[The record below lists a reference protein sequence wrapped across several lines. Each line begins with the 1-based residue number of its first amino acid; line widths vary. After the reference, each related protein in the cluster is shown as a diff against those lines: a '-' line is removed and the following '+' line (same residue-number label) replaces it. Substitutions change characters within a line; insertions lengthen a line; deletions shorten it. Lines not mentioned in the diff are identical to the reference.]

1 MYNQQQLSR
10 EVSLADELGGG
21 GGGNSSGPS
30 SLLVLKCGYLWDND
44 SPDSDRLLTD
54 ADSGHS
60 TAHSPTDGPKSMS
73 PIFSTPSACVRGGT
87 PYSDVEVL
95 EATHRSLHKFIP
107 RHDDEIELEIG
118 DPIYV
123 QKEADDLWCEGMN
136 CIMCYGS
143 TNFSLSC
150 CISYVSG
157 ITRRTTLS
165 ASSARWLE
173 MSTNLKLLVRF
184 DLTLK

>member
-1 MYNQQQLSR
+1 MYNQQLSR

-21 GGGNSSGPS
+21 GGGGSSSGPS
-30 SLLVLKCGYLWDND
+30 SLLVLKCGYLWEND
-44 SPDSDRLLTD
+44 SPDSERLLTD

-73 PIFSTPSACVRGGT
+73 PIFGTPPACVRGGT

-123 QKEADDLWCEGMN
+123 QKEAEDLWCEGKGFKRLLNKTMQWQDLN
-136 CIMCYGS
+136 KKKP
-143 TNFSLSC
+143 
-150 CISYVSG
+150 
-157 ITRRTTLS
+157 
-165 ASSARWLE
+165 AS
-173 MSTNLKLLVRF
+173 
-184 DLTLK
+184 